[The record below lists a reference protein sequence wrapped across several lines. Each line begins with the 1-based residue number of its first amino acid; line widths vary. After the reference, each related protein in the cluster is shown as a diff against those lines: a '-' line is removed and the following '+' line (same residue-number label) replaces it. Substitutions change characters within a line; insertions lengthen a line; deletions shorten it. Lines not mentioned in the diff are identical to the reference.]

1 MHIGDNEVVI
11 TAEPKSTYF
20 DLPKDV
26 DNNLKY
32 EIRFIIKQNEFLAD
46 HKTKNEIS

>member
-1 MHIGDNEVVI
+1 MHTGENELVI

-26 DNNLKY
+26 GNNLKY
-32 EIRFIIKQNEFLAD
+32 ETQWIFSRPYNRKWD
-46 HKTKNEIS
+46 